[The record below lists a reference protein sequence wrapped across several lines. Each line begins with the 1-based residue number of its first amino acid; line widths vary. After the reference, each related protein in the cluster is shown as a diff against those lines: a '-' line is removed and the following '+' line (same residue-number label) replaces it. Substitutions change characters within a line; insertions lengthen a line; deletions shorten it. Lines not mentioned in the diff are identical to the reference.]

1 MTLATTPVKT
11 PSMSRLVAGTTAAA
25 AHVRREPQAML
36 DAIRG
41 SLFDLD
47 LLAEEHRRASPD
59 RYTRHLV
66 HADPDGLFS
75 VLAIVW
81 GPGQGSPVHGHHT
94 WCAVGVYA
102 GELIETF
109 YRAEPGQP
117 EPAPLREV
125 HRRPGDHCFDAGG
138 PGIHRIRNE
147 GPDVAISIHV
157 YGVGADRIST
167 GVNRIYPLAA

>member
-1 MTLATTPVKT
+1 MSVVMTPA
-11 PSMSRLVAGTTAAA
+11 MSRLVAGTTAAA
-25 AHVRREPQAML
+25 ARVRREPQPML
-36 DAIRG
+36 DALRG

-59 RYTRHLV
+59 RSTRPLV

-102 GELIETF
+102 GELVETF
-109 YRAEPGQP
+109 YREQPGHAEPV
-117 EPAPLREV
+117 AVREV
-125 HRRPGDHCFDAGG
+125 RRRPGDQCFDAGG

-147 GPDVAISIHV
+147 GHEVAISIHV

-167 GVNRIYPLAA
+167 GVNRIYPPAA

>member
-1 MTLATTPVKT
+1 MSVVMTPA
-11 PSMSRLVAGTTAAA
+11 MSRLVAGTTAAA
-25 AHVRREPQAML
+25 ARVRREPQPML
-36 DAIRG
+36 DALRG

-75 VLAIVW
+75 V
-81 GPGQGSPVHGHHT
+81 HT

-102 GELIETF
+102 GELVETF
-109 YRAEPGQP
+109 YREQPGHAEPV
-117 EPAPLREV
+117 AVREV
-125 HRRPGDHCFDAGG
+125 RRRPGDQCFDAGG

-147 GPDVAISIHV
+147 GHEVAISIHV

-167 GVNRIYPLAA
+167 GVNRIYPPAA

>member
-1 MTLATTPVKT
+1 MTVATHPALS
-11 PSMSRLVAGTTAAA
+11 PAMSRLVAGATAAA
-25 AHVRREPQAML
+25 RVEPQGVL
-36 DAIRG
+36 EAIRG

-102 GELIETF
+102 GELVETF
-109 YRAEPGQP
+109 YRPGPEGADPVAE
-117 EPAPLREV
+117 REV
-125 HRRPGDHCFDAGG
+125 LRRPGDQCFDAGG
-138 PGIHRIRNE
+138 PGIHRIRND
-147 GPDVAISIHV
+147 GHDVAISIHV

-167 GVNRIYPLAA
+167 GVNRIYPLVA

>member
-1 MTLATTPVKT
+1 MTAVIT
-11 PSMSRLVAGTTAAA
+11 PSMSRLVAGTTVAAA
-25 AHVRREPQAML
+25 RVRHEPQAML
-36 DAIRG
+36 EAIRG
-41 SLFDLD
+41 SLSDLD

-102 GELIETF
+102 GELVETF
-109 YRAEPGQP
+109 YRVEADGADPVP
-117 EPAPLREV
+117 VRDV
-125 HRRPGDHCFDAGG
+125 RRRPGDHCFDPGG
-138 PGIHRIRNE
+138 PGIHRIHNE
-147 GPDVAISIHV
+147 GRETAISIHV
-157 YGVGADRIST
+157 YGVGADHIST
-167 GVNRIYPLAA
+167 GVNRIYPPAA

>member
-1 MTLATTPVKT
+1 LRK
-11 PSMSRLVAGTTAAA
+11 LIDGTTAATLVDGA
-25 AHVRREPQAML
+25 IEPQAVL
-36 DAIRG
+36 SAIRG
-41 SLFDLD
+41 SLVDLD
-47 LLAEEHRRASPD
+47 LLAEEHRLSKPD
-59 RYTRHLV
+59 TYTRHLL
-66 HADPDGLFS
+66 HADPNGLFS
-75 VLAIVW
+75 ILALVW

-109 YRAEPGQP
+109 YRAEPGLP
-117 EPAPLREV
+117 EPVLVREL